1 MFHLQIKEF
10 LNTVCEQIK
19 YKPIRNSI
27 SEELKNHIEESKE
40 NYIRDGLEEKEAE
53 EKAIVQMGNAEE
65 IGKKLNKIHKPK
77 LDWKLLIILIVL
89 LGFGFLVAFT
99 RASNIVSDGYN
110 NNNYIERYVSAL
122 IVGSIFSI
130 FIYFVDYTKIMK
142 YSNIFYIIATLVIV
156 YSFLFGI
163 NINGL
168 PYIYISPSIT
178 FSPVIIAMP
187 LYIIAFV
194 GFINEEKQ
202 YKKNIIILNR
212 DINLKLLK
220 IISLSIISIIILAII
235 PSITSAF
242 MLGLIYLIIGSVK
255 LVQTKT
261 NIKRNLLMLWGIPT
275 ILGLILLLCVIIE
288 RPYIVDRFVAV
299 YNPESQVDGYGWIT
313 LNRKLIINSAQI
325 IGETDDTSNALDQ
338 IDEDVNYAFISI
350 LAHYGWV
357 VSIGIVIAVLALSI
371 ELIINSIRIKEI
383 NGKLLIIGMSSMF
396 ILQSIFNIL
405 MNLNLIIDANFNLP
419 FVSYGRLNLIVNM
432 MCLAL
437 VLAIYRRKD
446 ILIRNNIKAEKTDY
460 NL

>member
-1 MFHLQIKEF
+1 
-10 LNTVCEQIK
+10 
-19 YKPIRNSI
+19 
-27 SEELKNHIEESKE
+27 
-40 NYIRDGLEEKEAE
+40 
-53 EKAIVQMGNAEE
+53 
-65 IGKKLNKIHKPK
+65 
-77 LDWKLLIILIVL
+77 
-89 LGFGFLVAFT
+89 
-99 RASNIVSDGYN
+99 
-110 NNNYIERYVSAL
+110 
-122 IVGSIFSI
+122 
-130 FIYFVDYTKIMK
+130 
-142 YSNIFYIIATLVIV
+142 
-156 YSFLFGI
+156 
-163 NINGL
+163 
-168 PYIYISPSIT
+168 
-178 FSPVIIAMP
+178 MP

-275 ILGLILLLCVIIE
+275 ILGLILLLGVMIE
-288 RPYIVDRFVAV
+288 KPYIVDRFVAV
-299 YNPESQVDGYGWIT
+299 YNPESQADCYGWLP
-313 LNRKLIINSAQI
+313 LNRKIIINSAQTF
-325 IGETDDTSNALDQ
+325 GEADDTSNALEQ

-350 LAHYGWV
+350 LAHYGWI

-371 ELIINSIRIKEI
+371 ELIINSIKIKEI

-432 MCLAL
+432 ICLAL

>member
-1 MFHLQIKEF
+1 MQIKEF

-27 SEELKNHIEESKE
+27 SEELENHIEESKE

-65 IGKKLNKIHKPK
+65 IGKKLNKIHNPK

-99 RASNIVSDGYN
+99 RETKIVSYKFDFIAR
-110 NNNYIERYVSAL
+110 YISSA
-122 IVGSIFSI
+122 IVGGILSI
-130 FIYFVDYTKIMK
+130 FIYFIDYTKIKK
-142 YSNIFYIIATLVIV
+142 YSNIFYIIATLFMV
-156 YSFLFGI
+156 YSLLFGI
-163 NINGL
+163 KINGL
-168 PYIYISPSIT
+168 SYIYFSLIT

-275 ILGLILLLCVIIE
+275 ILGLILLLGVMIE
-288 RPYIVDRFVAV
+288 KPYIVDRFVAV
-299 YNPESQVDGYGWIT
+299 YNPESQVDGYGWVV
-313 LNRKLIINSAQI
+313 LNKKIIINSAQI
-325 IGETDDTSNALDQ
+325 LGEADDTSNALEQ

-357 VSIGIVIAVLALSI
+357 VSVGIVIAVLALSI
-371 ELIINSIRIKEI
+371 ELIINSIKIKEI

-432 MCLAL
+432 ICLTL
-437 VLAIYRRKD
+437 VLSIYRRKD

>member
-1 MFHLQIKEF
+1 MQIKEF

-27 SEELKNHIEESKE
+27 SEELENHIEESKE

-77 LDWKLLIILIVL
+77 LDWKLLIILIIL
-89 LGFGFLVAFT
+89 LGFGFLVAFI
-99 RASNIVSDGYN
+99 RASSIVSDGYDTEN
-110 NNNYIERYVSAL
+110 VIGRYICAL
-122 IVGSIFSI
+122 IAGSIFSI
-130 FIYFVDYTKIMK
+130 FIYFIDYTKIMK
-142 YSNIFYIIATLVIV
+142 YSNIFYIIATLFVV

-178 FSPVIIAMP
+178 ISPVVIAMP

-194 GFINEEKQ
+194 GFLNSEKQ
-202 YKKNIIILNR
+202 YKKNVTIFNKN
-212 DINLKLLK
+212 INLKLAK
-220 IISLSIISIIILAII
+220 IITLSIISIFIFVSI
-235 PSITSAF
+235 PSIVSAF
-242 MLGLIYLIIGSVK
+242 ILGPVK

-261 NIKRNLLMLWGIPT
+261 NRKRNLLILWGIPI
-275 ILGLILLLCVIIE
+275 ILGIILSLSVIIE
-288 RPYIVDRFVAV
+288 TPYIVDRFVAV
-299 YNPESQVDGYGWIT
+299 YNPESQADCYGWIP
-313 LNRKLIINSAQI
+313 LNRKIIINSAQTF
-325 IGETDDTSNALDQ
+325 GEADDTSNALE
-338 IDEDVNYAFISI
+338 IFDEGTNYAFISI

-357 VSIGIVIAVLALSI
+357 VSVGIVIAVLALSI
-371 ELIINSIRIKEI
+371 ELIINSIKIKEI

-432 MCLAL
+432 ICLAL

-446 ILIRNNIKAEKTDY
+446 ILILMS

>member
-1 MFHLQIKEF
+1 MQIKEF
-10 LNTVCEQIK
+10 LNAVCEQIK

-27 SEELKNHIEESKE
+27 SEELENHIEESKE
-40 NYIRDGLEEKEAE
+40 NYIEEGMQKEEAE
-53 EKAIVQMGNAEE
+53 EKAIAQMGNAEE

-99 RASNIVSDGYN
+99 RETKIVSYKFDFIAR
-110 NNNYIERYVSAL
+110 YISSA
-122 IVGSIFSI
+122 IVGGILSI
-130 FIYFVDYTKIMK
+130 FIYFIDYTKIKK
-142 YSNIFYIIATLVIV
+142 YSNIFYIIATLFMV
-156 YSFLFGI
+156 YSLLFGI
-163 NINGL
+163 KINGL
-168 PYIYISPSIT
+168 SYIYFSLIT

-275 ILGLILLLCVIIE
+275 ILGLILLLGVMIE
-288 RPYIVDRFVAV
+288 KPYIVDRFVAV
-299 YNPESQVDGYGWIT
+299 YNPESQADCYGWLP
-313 LNRKLIINSAQI
+313 LNRKIIINSAQTF
-325 IGETDDTSNALDQ
+325 GEADDTSNALEQ

-350 LAHYGWV
+350 LAHYGWI

-371 ELIINSIRIKEI
+371 ELIINSIKIKEI

-432 MCLAL
+432 ICLAL

>member
-1 MFHLQIKEF
+1 MQIKEF

-27 SEELKNHIEESKE
+27 SEELENHIEESKE

-77 LDWKLLIILIVL
+77 LDWKLLIILIIL
-89 LGFGFLVAFT
+89 LGFGFLVAFI
-99 RASNIVSDGYN
+99 RASSIVSDGYDTEN
-110 NNNYIERYVSAL
+110 VIGRYICAL
-122 IVGSIFSI
+122 IAGSIFSI
-130 FIYFVDYTKIMK
+130 FIYFIDYTKIMK
-142 YSNIFYIIATLVIV
+142 YSNIFYIIATLFVV

-178 FSPVIIAMP
+178 ISPVVIAMP

-275 ILGLILLLCVIIE
+275 ILGLILLLGVMIE
-288 RPYIVDRFVAV
+288 KPYIVDRFVAV
-299 YNPESQVDGYGWIT
+299 YNPESQADCYGWLP
-313 LNRKLIINSAQI
+313 LNRKIIINSAQTF
-325 IGETDDTSNALDQ
+325 GEADDTSNALEQ

-350 LAHYGWV
+350 LAHYGWI

-371 ELIINSIRIKEI
+371 ELIINSIKIKEI

-432 MCLAL
+432 ICLAL

>member
-1 MFHLQIKEF
+1 MQIKEF

-27 SEELKNHIEESKE
+27 SEELENHIEESKE
-40 NYIRDGLEEKEAE
+40 NYIEEGMQEEEAE
-53 EKAIVQMGNAEE
+53 EKAIAQMGNAEE

-99 RASNIVSDGYN
+99 RETKIVSYKFDFIAR
-110 NNNYIERYVSAL
+110 YISSA
-122 IVGSIFSI
+122 IVGGILSI
-130 FIYFVDYTKIMK
+130 FIYFIDYTKIKK
-142 YSNIFYIIATLVIV
+142 YSNIFYIIATLFMV
-156 YSFLFGI
+156 YSLLFGI
-163 NINGL
+163 KINGL
-168 PYIYISPSIT
+168 SYIYFSLIT

-275 ILGLILLLCVIIE
+275 ILGLILLLGVMIE
-288 RPYIVDRFVAV
+288 KPYIVDRFVAV
-299 YNPESQVDGYGWIT
+299 YNPESQADCYGWLP
-313 LNRKLIINSAQI
+313 LNRKIIINSAQTF
-325 IGETDDTSNALDQ
+325 GEADDTSNALEQ

-350 LAHYGWV
+350 LAHYGWI

-371 ELIINSIRIKEI
+371 ELIINSIKIKEI

-432 MCLAL
+432 ICLAL

-446 ILIRNNIKAEKTDY
+446 ILILMS

>member
-1 MFHLQIKEF
+1 MQIKEF

-27 SEELKNHIEESKE
+27 SEELENHIEESKE
-40 NYIRDGLEEKEAE
+40 NYIEEGMQEEEAE

-99 RASNIVSDGYN
+99 RASSIVSDGYDTEN
-110 NNNYIERYVSAL
+110 VIGRYICAL
-122 IVGSIFSI
+122 IAGSIFSI
-130 FIYFVDYTKIMK
+130 FIYFIDYTKIMK
-142 YSNIFYIIATLVIV
+142 YSNIFYIIATLFVV

-163 NINGL
+163 NINNGL

-178 FSPVIIAMP
+178 FSPVVIAMP

-194 GFINEEKQ
+194 GFLNSEIQ
-202 YKKNIIILNR
+202 YKKNVTIFNKN
-212 DINLKLLK
+212 INLKLAK
-220 IISLSIISIIILAII
+220 IITLSIISIFIFVSI
-235 PSITSAF
+235 PSIVSAF
-242 MLGLIYLIIGSVK
+242 ILGLIYLIIGTVK

-261 NIKRNLLMLWGIPT
+261 NRKRNLLILLGIPI
-275 ILGLILLLCVIIE
+275 ILGIILSLSVIIE
-288 RPYIVDRFVAV
+288 TPYIVDRFVAV
-299 YNPESQVDGYGWIT
+299 YNPESQADCYGWIP
-313 LNRKLIINSAQI
+313 LNRKIIINSAQTF
-325 IGETDDTSNALDQ
+325 GEADDTSNALE
-338 IDEDVNYAFISI
+338 IFDEGTNYAFISI

-371 ELIINSIRIKEI
+371 ELIINSIKIKEI

-432 MCLAL
+432 ICLAL

-446 ILIRNNIKAEKTDY
+446 ILILMS

>member
-1 MFHLQIKEF
+1 MQIKEF

-27 SEELKNHIEESKE
+27 SEELENHIEESKE
-40 NYIRDGLEEKEAE
+40 NYIEEGMQEEEAE

-99 RASNIVSDGYN
+99 RETKIVSYKFDFIAR
-110 NNNYIERYVSAL
+110 YISSA
-122 IVGSIFSI
+122 IVGGILSI
-130 FIYFVDYTKIMK
+130 FIYFIDYTKIKK
-142 YSNIFYIIATLVIV
+142 YSNIFYIIATLFMV
-156 YSFLFGI
+156 YSLLFGI
-163 NINGL
+163 KINGL
-168 PYIYISPSIT
+168 SYIYFSLIT

-275 ILGLILLLCVIIE
+275 ILGLILLLGVMIE
-288 RPYIVDRFVAV
+288 KPYIVDRFVAV
-299 YNPESQVDGYGWIT
+299 YNPESQADCYGWLP
-313 LNRKLIINSAQI
+313 LNRKIIINSAQTF
-325 IGETDDTSNALDQ
+325 GEADDTSNALEQ

-350 LAHYGWV
+350 LAHYGWI

-371 ELIINSIRIKEI
+371 ELIINSIKIKEI

-432 MCLAL
+432 ICLAL

>member
-1 MFHLQIKEF
+1 MQIKEF

-27 SEELKNHIEESKE
+27 SEELENHIEESKE
-40 NYIRDGLEEKEAE
+40 NYIEEGMQEEEAE

-99 RASNIVSDGYN
+99 RETKIVSYKFDFIAR
-110 NNNYIERYVSAL
+110 YISSA
-122 IVGSIFSI
+122 IVGGILSI
-130 FIYFVDYTKIMK
+130 FIYFIDYTKIKK
-142 YSNIFYIIATLVIV
+142 YSNIFYIIATLFMV
-156 YSFLFGI
+156 YSLLFGI
-163 NINGL
+163 KINGL
-168 PYIYISPSIT
+168 SYIYFSLIT

-275 ILGLILLLCVIIE
+275 ILGLILLLGVMIE
-288 RPYIVDRFVAV
+288 KPYIVDRFVAV
-299 YNPESQVDGYGWIT
+299 YNPESQADCYGWIP
-313 LNRKLIINSAQI
+313 LNRKIIINSAQTF
-325 IGETDDTSNALDQ
+325 GEADDTGNALE
-338 IDEDVNYAFISI
+338 IFDEGTNYAFISI

-357 VSIGIVIAVLALSI
+357 VSVVIVIAVLALSI
-371 ELIINSIRIKEI
+371 ELIINSIKIKEI

-432 MCLAL
+432 ICLTL
-437 VLAIYRRKD
+437 VLSIYRRKD

>member
-1 MFHLQIKEF
+1 MQIKEF

-27 SEELKNHIEESKE
+27 SEELENHIEESKE
-40 NYIRDGLEEKEAE
+40 NYIQDGLKEKEAE
-53 EKAIVQMGNAEE
+53 EKAITQMGDAKE
-65 IGKKLNKIHKPK
+65 IGEKLNKIHKPK

-99 RASNIVSDGYN
+99 RTCNIVTDGYN
-110 NNNYIERYVSAL
+110 SMNFFERYIISL
-122 IVGSIFSI
+122 IVGSILGI
-130 FIYFVDYTKIMK
+130 CVYFIDYTKIMK
-142 YSNIFYIIATLVIV
+142 YSNIFYIIATLFIV

-163 NINGL
+163 DINGL

-178 FSPVIIAMP
+178 LSPVVIAMP

-194 GFINEEKQ
+194 GFLNSEKQ
-202 YKKNIIILNR
+202 YKKNVTIFNKN
-212 DINLKLLK
+212 INLKLAK
-220 IISLSIISIIILAII
+220 IITLSIISIFIFVRI
-235 PSITSAF
+235 PSIVSAF
-242 MLGLIYLIIGSVK
+242 ILGLIYLIIGTVK

-261 NIKRNLLMLWGIPT
+261 NRKRNLLILWGIPIILGT
-275 ILGLILLLCVIIE
+275 ILSLSVIIE
-288 RPYIVDRFVAV
+288 TPYIADRFVAV
-299 YNPESQVDGYGWIT
+299 YNPESQADCYGWIP
-313 LNRKLIINSAQI
+313 LNRKIIINSAQTF
-325 IGETDDTSNALDQ
+325 GEADDTSNALE
-338 IDEDVNYAFISI
+338 IFDEGTNYAFISI

-357 VSIGIVIAVLALSI
+357 VGVVIVIAVLALSI
-371 ELIINSIRIKEI
+371 ELIINSIKIKEI

-437 VLAIYRRKD
+437 VLSIYRRKD

>member
-1 MFHLQIKEF
+1 MQIKEF
-10 LNTVCEQIK
+10 LNAVCEQIK

-27 SEELKNHIEESKE
+27 SEELENHIEESKE

-99 RASNIVSDGYN
+99 RETKIVSYKFDFIAR
-110 NNNYIERYVSAL
+110 YISSA
-122 IVGSIFSI
+122 IVGGILSI
-130 FIYFVDYTKIMK
+130 FIYFIDYTKIKK
-142 YSNIFYIIATLVIV
+142 YSNIFYIIATLFMV
-156 YSFLFGI
+156 YSLLFGI
-163 NINGL
+163 KINGL
-168 PYIYISPSIT
+168 SYIYFSLIT

-275 ILGLILLLCVIIE
+275 ILGLILLLGVMIE
-288 RPYIVDRFVAV
+288 KPYIVDRFVAV
-299 YNPESQVDGYGWIT
+299 YNPESQADCYGWLP
-313 LNRKLIINSAQI
+313 LNRKIIINSAQTF
-325 IGETDDTSNALDQ
+325 GEADDTSNALEQ

-371 ELIINSIRIKEI
+371 ELIINSIKIKEI

-446 ILIRNNIKAEKTDY
+446 ILILMSQPIYQKNINVNTK
-460 NL
+460 

>member
-1 MFHLQIKEF
+1 MQIKEF

-27 SEELKNHIEESKE
+27 SEELENHIEESKE

-99 RASNIVSDGYN
+99 RETKIVSYKFDFIAR
-110 NNNYIERYVSAL
+110 YISSA
-122 IVGSIFSI
+122 IVGGILSI
-130 FIYFVDYTKIMK
+130 FIYFIDYTKIKK
-142 YSNIFYIIATLVIV
+142 YSNIFYIIATLFMV
-156 YSFLFGI
+156 YSLLFGI
-163 NINGL
+163 KINGL
-168 PYIYISPSIT
+168 SYIYFSLIT

-275 ILGLILLLCVIIE
+275 ILGLILLLGVMIE
-288 RPYIVDRFVAV
+288 KPYIVDRFVAV
-299 YNPESQVDGYGWIT
+299 YNPESQVDGYGWVV
-313 LNRKLIINSAQI
+313 LNKKIIINSAQI
-325 IGETDDTSNALDQ
+325 LGEADDTSNALEQ

-357 VSIGIVIAVLALSI
+357 VSVGIVIAVLALSI
-371 ELIINSIRIKEI
+371 ELIINSIKIKEI

-432 MCLAL
+432 ICLTL
-437 VLAIYRRKD
+437 VLSIYRRKD